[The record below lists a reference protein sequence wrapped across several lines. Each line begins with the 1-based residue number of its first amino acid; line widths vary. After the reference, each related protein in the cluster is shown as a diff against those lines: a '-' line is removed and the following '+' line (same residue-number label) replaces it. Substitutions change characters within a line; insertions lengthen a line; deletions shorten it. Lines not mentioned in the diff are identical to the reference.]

1 VESRMLTS
9 RDSAKREPPAPDLL
23 DSKHRDDMTV
33 AGRFSPQA
41 GLACRP
47 EGSERY

>member
-23 DSKHRDDMTV
+23 DSKHRDDMRN
-33 AGRFSPQA
+33 GRVLRLLVGFRRKQA
-41 GLACRP
+41 
-47 EGSERY
+47 